1 MNEIRLKK
9 LLLRDFQGGTF
20 TLDARGEDVF
30 IFAANAIGKTRLV
43 SAFTWLLFNKDALG
57 RAEFEIKNLDAQGE
71 AAHGLEHSVEAEL
84 SVNGKS
90 ITLKKVFREKWQ
102 KKRGSANKEF
112 TGHTTDY
119 FIDGVPI
126 QEKDYLA
133 RIAEIAG
140 DESRFRLLTSPTNFP
155 QLPWQKQRQLLLEIC
170 GDISDQDVIDSNAKL
185 SPLPVILG
193 KRSLDDHRKIVTAR
207 RSEINKEIEKI
218 PVRIDEVRRGIPDI
232 TGIDRKASEQDAQ
245 RLETALNDAKLKLQG
260 VDTGGSIAV
269 LSRKLSILNADLRKL
284 ENDHRSG
291 SMTTLNRLNQQIS
304 EVEALVNASQ
314 RKYQAIGEE
323 ITQKD
328 GQIKCLDPELSRLR
342 EKWRVIDAEA
352 FQDTTSDTCPAC
364 GQSLPADRVQAAR
377 EKALA
382 AFNQSKAEHL
392 GDIDRKGKE
401 LKGQK
406 DRLVGEIDALKKER
420 EIVGVSLPE
429 TEARLKSLTE
439 ERDVLKLSS
448 EDFSGLANRAEL
460 LDEIEDMEDQIRI
473 ERDGKVQDLEKI
485 KIEISALQVDLSSA
499 KAKIDLFTR
508 REQGEKRIE
517 DLKAEEKKLA
527 AEFEKLEG
535 ELYLI
540 EQFIKTK
547 VSMLTDRINAKF
559 ETVRFKL
566 FNQLINGGIEDICE
580 ITVNGVGFN
589 SGLNSAARTQAGC
602 DIIRTLQDHFQ
613 MRAPVFVDNRESV
626 SDLPILNCQLISLV
640 VSPEDKAL
648 RVEVSVK
655 ERMAA

>member
-1 MNEIRLKK
+1 MAEIRLNK
-9 LLLRDFQGGTF
+9 LTLRDFQGGSFTF
-20 TLDARGEDVF
+20 NAEGRDVF

-57 RAEFEIKNLDAQGE
+57 RAEFEIKNLDAHGE
-71 AAHGLEHSVEAEL
+71 AVHGLEHSVEAEL
-84 SVNGKS
+84 SVNGKAM
-90 ITLKKVFREKWQ
+90 TLKKIFREKWQ
-102 KKRGSANKEF
+102 KKRGNANKEF
-112 TGHTTDY
+112 TGHTTE
-119 FIDGVPI
+119 FFVDGVPI
-126 QEKDYLA
+126 QEKDYLS